1 MSVGEGAD
9 EGPGVGRASLLL
21 TSEIWSRVSSS
32 SSTKS
37 STLVATASAQLT
49 VVVAVVLLLYG
60 ERLGQ
65 RKSGG
70 RGGDSEEGERGMPA
84 AREEE
89 AKLRK
94 KPRKVAEGARTYGLD
109 SLRNLRRELER

>member
-49 VVVAVVLLLYG
+49 VVAVVVAVVLLLYG

-109 SLRNLRRELER
+109 SLRNLR

>member
-109 SLRNLRRELER
+109 SLRNLR